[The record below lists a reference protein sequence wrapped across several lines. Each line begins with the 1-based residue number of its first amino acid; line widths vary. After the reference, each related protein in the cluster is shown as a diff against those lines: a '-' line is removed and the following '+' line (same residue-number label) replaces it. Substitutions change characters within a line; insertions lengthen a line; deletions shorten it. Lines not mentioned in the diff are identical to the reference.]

1 MNCVNEMIFSILTGF
16 AAGAVHVVS
25 GADHLVAMAPSAFR
39 QPKLALKSGF
49 AWGLGHSAGVLL
61 LSIAAILVKDFVQI
75 ERMSN
80 FAELCVGVFLLI
92 VGTLTI
98 KTSFGL
104 RIHTHAHNHAN
115 GSKHQHLHLHLRG
128 RKKHTSHSHASTSLG
143 LLHGI
148 AGASHLL
155 AVIPALALPPFGA
168 FLYLLFYL
176 LGSVFAMGAVIS
188 AMSLATLRVGQ
199 KAIPLIFAFT
209 GGLSVFT
216 GLFWIQKTSDY
227 IF

>member
-1 MNCVNEMIFSILTGF
+1 M
-16 AAGAVHVVS
+16 
-25 GADHLVAMAPSAFR
+25 
-39 QPKLALKSGF
+39 
-49 AWGLGHSAGVLL
+49 
-61 LSIAAILVKDFVQI
+61 
-75 ERMSN
+75 
-80 FAELCVGVFLLI
+80 
-92 VGTLTI
+92 
-98 KTSFGL
+98 
-104 RIHTHAHNHAN
+104 
-115 GSKHQHLHLHLRG
+115 SKHQHFHLHLRG

-155 AVIPALALPPFGA
+155 AVIPALALPTFGA

-199 KAIPLIFAFT
+199 KAIPLVFAFT

>member
-1 MNCVNEMIFSILTGF
+1 MFFSILTGF
-16 AAGAVHVVS
+16 AAGALHVVR

-39 QPKLALKSGF
+39 KPRLALKSGF
-49 AWGLGHSAGVLL
+49 EWGLGHSAGVLL
-61 LSIAAILVKDFVQI
+61 LSIAGVLIKDFVQI

-98 KTSFGL
+98 KTAFGL
-104 RIHTHAHNHAN
+104 RIHTHTHNHGN
-115 GSKHQHLHLHLRG
+115 GSKHQHFHFHLRG
-128 RKKHTSHSHASTSLG
+128 RKKHSSHSHASTSLG
-143 LLHGI
+143 FLHGI

-176 LGSVFAMGAVIS
+176 VGSVIAMGVVIS
-188 AMSLATLRVGQ
+188 VMSLATLRVGK
-199 KAIPLIFAFT
+199 KAIPLLFAIT
-209 GGLSVFT
+209 GSLSVFT
-216 GLFWIQKTSDY
+216 GLFWIQKTSYY